1 MKRSELKQLIKEEI
15 AKVLNEAEILNA
27 RDDANPE
34 YQYRNIIKFQPYSD
48 GKDFYAQIIGFFVND
63 NDRIDRYHVRTFS
76 INDKNSTTSLGKY
89 TEDELKKLKA
99 EKIDDNNSE
108 IANTIK
114 QHPKYVKY

>member
-1 MKRSELKQLIKEEI
+1 MKRSELKQIIKEEI
-15 AKVLNEAEILNA
+15 VKILSEAEIMNK

-34 YQYRNIIKFQPYSD
+34 YQYRNIIKFQPYFD
-48 GKDFYAQIIGFFVND
+48 GKDFYAQIIGFFVD
-63 NDRIDRYHVRTFS
+63 NNRIDRYHVRTFS
-76 INDKNSTTSLGKY
+76 TNDKNSTTSLGKY